1 MNLHHTSHWEK
12 TLLFYKP
19 STYEK
24 MCFLP
29 HAEDPCVA
37 LWCWDG
43 KLDLVVLH
51 GDLGLECTLMVHAGV
66 HLNGGLDKFGDIYS
80 HFGDKFNSDGGLE
93 HQLVL

>member
-1 MNLHHTSHWEK
+1 MGKK

-19 STYEK
+19 SMYEK

-29 HAEDPCVA
+29 HAEDPCAA
-37 LWCWDG
+37 LWSWDG